1 MCAFSEA
8 NAARTEKDAT
18 QTPKSNV
25 FVGFEEEDMMIDVS
39 TRVCVCVLNLFFAS
53 AEMKQRRKN

>member
-25 FVGFEEEDMMIDVS
+25 FVGFEEEDMMMS
-39 TRVCVCVLNLFFAS
+39 CFYARSCVLNLFFECGNEA
-53 AEMKQRRKN
+53 KRRKN